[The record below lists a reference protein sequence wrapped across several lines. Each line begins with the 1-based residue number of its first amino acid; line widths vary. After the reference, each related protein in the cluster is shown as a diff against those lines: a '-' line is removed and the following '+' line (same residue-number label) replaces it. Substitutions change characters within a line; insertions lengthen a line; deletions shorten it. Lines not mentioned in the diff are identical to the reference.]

1 MYHGTCR
8 AQIKIFRFIT
18 IYFGFGLAQRPWPAT
33 HASRWKFSVRRNPY
47 CSQEKRHSISNS
59 EDPLDVPPDFRL
71 CPHGMSA
78 SLASAQ
84 GAGEKNSAAGGPC
97 QIEAVDYKGWHTQQ
111 LSNAWVKLIV
121 VPQNGGRLMQVIFAG
136 HPYLFVN
143 PQYEGKYLPP
153 NEEQWFN
160 YGGDKLWLL
169 PEGDDDEQHWRG
181 NSDLLDDGT
190 YSFQVHSSG
199 QRCEI
204 DLSSPADPRTGIQI
218 LRTIRLEGDSPR
230 IHFHALM
237 KNISGH
243 SVEWSVQSV
252 SQYDTADPNQRS
264 RQNRDFWTFTPAN
277 PSSSYLNR
285 YHVRSGPAEPHTISI
300 RDDGL
305 FALRYAY
312 IARELWLDSHDGWL
326 AVVDAGSRYA
336 MVERFR
342 YEDTNSYPGKASV
355 IFYTNGPE
363 LRWDAEG
370 VPSLSSGEDRKAPYY
385 LEAEL
390 NSPLVR
396 LLPEETYSFD
406 TEWFPTRAGREFH
419 GVTEAGVIVNP
430 FRAMVLENGKLRLS
444 GSFGVFFPG
453 RLVAHFYGQQG
464 GATGAMPVA
473 EVEPADLASLSI
485 EIPAVGNAGRVSLHL
500 EDKNGLDRGALGEV
514 RIEAISGKH

>member
-1 MYHGTCR
+1 
-8 AQIKIFRFIT
+8 
-18 IYFGFGLAQRPWPAT
+18 
-33 HASRWKFSVRRNPY
+33 
-47 CSQEKRHSISNS
+47 
-59 EDPLDVPPDFRL
+59 
-71 CPHGMSA
+71 
-78 SLASAQ
+78 
-84 GAGEKNSAAGGPC
+84 
-97 QIEAVDYKGWHTQQ
+97 
-111 LSNAWVKLIV
+111 
-121 VPQNGGRLMQVIFAG
+121 
-136 HPYLFVN
+136 
-143 PQYEGKYLPP
+143 
-153 NEEQWFN
+153 
-160 YGGDKLWLL
+160 L

-181 NSDLLDDGT
+181 NSDLLDDGP

-218 LRTIRLEGDSPR
+218 LRTISLDGDSPR
-230 IHFHALM
+230 IQFHALM

-243 SVEWSVQSV
+243 PVEWSVQSV

-285 YHVRSGPAEPHTISI
+285 YHVRSGPAEPHTIAI

-326 AVVDAGSRYA
+326 AVVDGVTRYA

-342 YEDTNSYPGKASV
+342 YDETKSYPGKASV

-370 VPSLSSGEDRKAPYY
+370 MPSLSSGEDRKAPYY

-396 LLPEETYSFD
+396 LFPGETFSFD
-406 TEWFPTRAGREFH
+406 TEWFPTRAGGEFH
-419 GVTEAGVIVNP
+419 GTTEAGVIVSP
-430 FRAMVLENGKLRLS
+430 FRAAALENGKLRLS
-444 GSFGVFFPG
+444 GSFGVFFSG
-453 RLVAHFYGQQG
+453 KLVARLYNQH
-464 GATGAMPVA
+464 GAAIGTVPVA
-473 EVEPADLASLSI
+473 DVDPTELASLAI
-485 EIPAVGNAGRVSLHL
+485 EIPATGNPGRVSLHL

-514 RIEAISGKH
+514 RVEAISAKQ